1 MKVRDI
7 APYGVRMPAE
17 LKEKLQEVAK
27 KNGRSLNSEIVKILE
42 DYVSAPDIKPTTP
55 PTVDQLQSPEKMQEW
70 VNEIVEK
77 IQIIEKEVLKNYPQ
91 K

>member
-17 LKEKLQEVAK
+17 LKEELQALAK

-42 DYVSAPDIKPTTP
+42 EFVSPPEIKPTMT
-55 PTVDQLQSPEKMQEW
+55 PTVDELQSPEEMQKW
-70 VNEIVEK
+70 VNEIVDK
-77 IQIIEKEVLKNYPQ
+77 IQIIEKEVMKRYQQ

>member
-27 KNGRSLNSEIVKILE
+27 KNGRSLNSEIVRILE
-42 DYVSAPDIKPTTP
+42 DYLSTPEIKPTKT
-55 PTVDQLQSPEKMQEW
+55 PTVDELQSPEKMQKW
-70 VNEIVEK
+70 VNEIAEK
-77 IQIIEKEVLKNYPQ
+77 IQMIEKEVLKNYPQ